1 MKFPQAFT
9 NQTNP
14 MKTFLLMA
22 ITALGLTLI
31 SCKTTGEASKPD
43 RFAAADLN
51 RDGKLSEAEANDYF
65 VSTVFAGRDA
75 NHDGKVAWEE
85 WNVPGSGRTK
95 QQFDAADT
103 DKDGSLSGDEA
114 IAQGRKMRM
123 FRKDIRAADADH
135 DGFVTKAEAEAY
147 YASKEG
153 SRR

>member
-1 MKFPQAFT
+1 MKNSLFPIIIVA
-9 NQTNP
+9 
-14 MKTFLLMA
+14 A
-22 ITALGLTLI
+22 GLTLI
-31 SCKTTGEASKPD
+31 SCETTRKASKPD

-65 VSTVFAGRDA
+65 VATVFAARDA
-75 NHDGKVAWEE
+75 NHDGKVSWEE

-95 QQFDAADT
+95 KQFDLADT
-103 DKDGSLSGDEA
+103 DKDGTLSGEEA
-114 IAQGRKMRM
+114 IADGRKKRL
-123 FRKDIRAADADH
+123 FKKDIRAADKDH